1 MARIEGVDLPRNK
14 RLDIALTA
22 IYGIGRV
29 KAKELLVAAF
39 GDSAEA
45 MGATRAYSLTDSD
58 ISKIRDV
65 LQQWREALPVLEDGS
80 PNPDHHKVEGDL
92 RREVAENIKRLID
105 IKCYRGSRHR
115 MGLPVR
121 GQKTKTNARTRKGK
135 KRSVVKKK

>member
-39 GDSAEA
+39 GDSAEV
-45 MGATRAYSLTDSD
+45 MGVICVYSLIDSD
-58 ISKIRDV
+58 ISKICDV
-65 LQQWREALPVLEDGS
+65 LQQWREALPALEDGS